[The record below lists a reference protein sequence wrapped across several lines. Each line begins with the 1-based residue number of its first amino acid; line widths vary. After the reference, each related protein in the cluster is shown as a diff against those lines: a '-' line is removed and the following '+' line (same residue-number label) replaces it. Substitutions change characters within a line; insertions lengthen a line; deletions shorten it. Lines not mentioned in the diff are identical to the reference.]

1 MEYVVELMGARVMV
15 KTRRQN
21 RTGVRVA
28 MLMAVA
34 AIGLTACD
42 TVKSSGMDPID
53 WYRDLSGDFE
63 ERRPGSGP

>member
-1 MEYVVELMGARVMV
+1 MV

-53 WYRDLSGDFE
+53 WYRDLSGDSKNDVQ
-63 ERRPGSGP
+63 GSGP